1 MTIEGLPERWKAEET
16 LDMDGLV
23 DGWLIEDRWFETL
36 HHVSLEAMAKLNL
49 KTLADVTAA
58 GKNVT
63 QITRITGY
71 FSPVANWNKG
81 KRAELKD
88 RARVKI

>member
-1 MTIEGLPERWKAEET
+1 MKIEGLPERWRAEET
-16 LDMDGLV
+16 VDHDGLV
-23 DGWLIEDRWFETL
+23 DGYIIEDRWFDTT
-36 HHVSLEAMAKLNL
+36 HHISLEAMAKLDLNS
-49 KTLADVTAA
+49 LAAVTAA

-88 RARVKI
+88 RARVKL